1 MIERELIYSTL
12 WTKVST
18 EVVTMPLATPFVTIQ
33 RRLRHYAD
41 VTPAEQPSLFMA
53 ETGGYAG
60 HLAGTRVD
68 YQTNAPVV
76 WTLVADFY
84 IYVYVTDVTVA
95 PGQIINPLIDAVELA
110 LQPKFADNG
119 FQTLGLNRQVR
130 HARLQGK
137 LQTDEGVLGN
147 QALAIIP
154 VEIFCI

>member
-1 MIERELIYSTL
+1 MIDRELIYSTL

-18 EVVTMPLATPFVTIQ
+18 AVAADFITIQ

-41 VTPAEQPSLFMA
+41 VTPAEQPAIFMA
-53 ETGGYAG
+53 ETSGYAG
-60 HLAGTRVD
+60 HLAGTRQD
-68 YQTNAPVV
+68 YATNAPVV
-76 WTLVADFY
+76 WTLLADFY
-84 IYVYVTDVTVA
+84 VYIFVTDVTIA
-95 PGQIINPLIDAVELA
+95 PGSLLNPRIDAIEA
-110 LQPKFADNG
+110 SLQPKAADNG
-119 FQTLGLNRQVR
+119 FQTLGLPRMVR